1 MTYDVIVVGLGGMGS
16 AAAAALAR
24 RGQRVLGLERFGPA
38 HAQGSSHGGS
48 RIIRQSYFEDPSY
61 VPLVVEAYA
70 LWERL
75 EAESGAELL
84 TRTGGLLLGAERSR
98 TVSGS
103 LASARRWD
111 LAHELLDASDIRH
124 RFPTFA
130 PGPDVVA
137 LYEAAAGLVRPERAV
152 GAQLARAEALDATL
166 RFDEPVLRWDATP
179 GAGVRVTTAAGVHEA
194 GRLVL
199 APGAWAP
206 RVLAD
211 LGLPLVVERQ
221 VQYWFAPARAPERF
235 ALGRHPIWIWE
246 AEDGLQPYGFPAL
259 ELGQGVK
266 VALFRAG
273 GPPTTPETVDRTVH
287 PEEVAV
293 VRRYVAERL
302 PDLDGPLLD
311 AVTCFYTT
319 TPDEHFVVARHP
331 GHDQVAIAA
340 GFSGH
345 GFKFV
350 PVIGEIL
357 ADLVL
362 DGATT
367 RPIELFDPARLVD
380 S

>member
-48 RIIRQSYFEDPSY
+48 RIIRQAYFEDPTY
-61 VPLVVEAYA
+61 VPLVLEAYA

-75 EAESGAELL
+75 EAETGAELL
-84 TRTGGLLLGAERSR
+84 TRTGGLLMGPEGSR
-98 TVSGS
+98 TVAGS

-111 LAHELLDASDIRH
+111 LAHELLGAADIRR

-137 LYEAAAGLVRPERAV
+137 LYETAAGIVRPERAV
-152 GAQLARAEALDATL
+152 QAHLARADALGATL
-166 RFDEPVLRWDATP
+166 RFHEPVRAWEP
-179 GAGVRVTTAAGVHEA
+179 WGEGVRVTTAAGEYEA

-206 RVLAD
+206 QVLAD
-211 LGLPLVVERQ
+211 LGLPLTVERQ
-221 VQYWFAPARAPERF
+221 VQYWFAPGREPQRF

-246 AEDGLQPYGFPAL
+246 AEDGRQPYGFPAL
-259 ELGQGVK
+259 APGAGVK

-287 PEEVAV
+287 AEEVAA
-293 VRRYVAERL
+293 VRRYVTERV
-302 PDLDGPLLD
+302 PDLDGPLVD
-311 AVTCFYTT
+311 ADTCFYTT

-331 GHDQVAIAA
+331 AHAQVAIAA

-357 ADLVL
+357 ADLTL
-362 DGATT
+362 TGSTS
-367 RPIELFDPARLVD
+367 RPIALFDPSRLAR
-380 S
+380 